1 MYVVQGEITHVIDG
15 KELTLYKGDLLML
28 NQYVE
33 HAIHRAEFEDIGINF
48 IALPEFLKF
57 RLECF
62 RKKMF

>member
-1 MYVVQGEITHVIDG
+1 
-15 KELTLYKGDLLML
+15 ML

-62 RKKMF
+62 QEKMF